1 MFVNQ
6 IVLLHRFM
14 DPILM
19 DARALIIKNAYL
31 KFVITIFVRLLAYYL
46 LLHLCIKMDA
56 LVLLI
61 VFANQTSVIRFYV
74 NQHAFRQVLLA
85 RMLINASA
93 HLIKNVSLE
102 YAKTMYVYQVV
113 LLIKMEHIQMAV
125 FVKQTTNVNL
135 IIV

>member
-19 DARALIIKNAYL
+19 DARVLIIKNAYL

-46 LLHLCIKMDA
+46 LLHLYIKMDA

-61 VFANQTSVIRFYV
+61 VFANQTFVIRFYV
-74 NQHAFRQVLLA
+74 NQRVFRQVLLA

-93 HLIKNVSLE
+93 HLIKNVFLE